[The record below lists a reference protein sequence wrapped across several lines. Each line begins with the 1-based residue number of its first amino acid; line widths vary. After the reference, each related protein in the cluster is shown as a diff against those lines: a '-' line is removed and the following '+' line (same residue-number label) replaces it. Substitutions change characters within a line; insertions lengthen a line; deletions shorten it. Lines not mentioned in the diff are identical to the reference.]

1 MNNSECKCALKITH
15 IGEELLA
22 FALNDKANGL
32 MKDIAGSDEY
42 IAVPE
47 AAFSDSNFPAG
58 LKNFDGCHKIDV
70 LLVPLSSNIGALAI
84 PIELKLGKT
93 RMAATKSEF
102 GRFLSGYK
110 YNKKTKKFSGSM
122 ISILGEIMDK
132 ENNGCKIK
140 YPLTYDEKTKIS
152 QEWKLIVLTKYIREE
167 LDQKKEFWSCNKPQ
181 IFSFQELFE
190 NRDEYIQRQTERLI
204 FCKSYYYEWLKKE

>member
-15 IGEELLA
+15 IGEEL
-22 FALNDKANGL
+22 FALVLNDKANGL
-32 MKDIAGSDEY
+32 MKKIAGSDEY

-47 AAFSDSNFPAG
+47 ATFSDSDSSAE
-58 LKNFDGCHKIDV
+58 LKKFDGCHKIDV
-70 LLVPLSSNIGALAI
+70 LLVPLSSDIDTLAI

-122 ISILGEIMDK
+122 ISILGQITNK
-132 ENNGCKIK
+132 GNGDVKIK
-140 YPLTYDEKTKIS
+140 YPLTYDTKIEIS
-152 QEWKLIVLTKYIREE
+152 PKWKLLVLTEDIKGE
-167 LDQKKEFWSCNKPQ
+167 LSKDKFWPCPKPQ

-190 NRDEYIQRQTERLI
+190 DKDEYIQRQTERLI
-204 FCKSYYYEWLKKE
+204 FCGSYYKEWLKKE